1 MCLERPFASAFAL
14 ALLALPALA
23 QDPAPQQP
31 APAEPQKKE
40 EEKREGSLFVDPV
53 DGWFDAS
60 KFLDSKVGFFPIVMP
75 ITEPAVGFG
84 GAAALVFFDAPP
96 RVIQTPRGPRG
107 VWPNTTFVGGLATE
121 NGTWG
126 GFGGHMHVWDD
137 GRIRYLGAGGYV
149 SANLDWF
156 GEGNTGSG
164 RSFGYNI
171 EVWML
176 VQKLTFK
183 LGDSDFFLGPTQRL
197 LSTTTSFDNSA
208 NLPPDISGAQLES
221 TVSGLGLSF
230 AYDTRNS
237 MFSPTKGTKTSLDW
251 TQNGG
256 AIGSD
261 FNYAK
266 VALESCNYFPLGGP
280 FTLGFRGDAQYA
292 GEDAPFFDLASIQL
306 RGIQAGRYVDN
317 VALTFEAELRWD
329 VTSRWTV
336 LGFGGLGWLASQIS
350 ELGDLPSRGAGGFGF
365 RYLVAREYDLRA
377 GLDVAAGPEDTAV
390 YVTIGTGWVR
400 D

>member
-1 MCLERPFASAFAL
+1 MLRSVTML
-14 ALLALPALA
+14 AALALPALA
-23 QDPAPQQP
+23 QDPPQQQSP
-31 APAEPQKKE
+31 AAEPQKPD
-40 EEKREGSLFVDPV
+40 EEKKRDESLFVDPV

-60 KFLDSKVGFFPIVMP
+60 KFLDSKIGFFPIVMP

-84 GAAALVFFDAPP
+84 GAAALVFFDDRPKA
-96 RVIQTPRGPRG
+96 VQTPRGVRG
-107 VWPNTTFVGGLATE
+107 VWPNMTFVGGMGTE

-126 GFGGHMHVWDD
+126 GFGGHMHTWDD
-137 GRIRYLGAGGYV
+137 GRIRYLVAGGYA
-149 SANLDWF
+149 SLNLDWF

-164 RSFGYNI
+164 RSFGYNL
-171 EVWML
+171 EAWML
-176 VQKLTFK
+176 IQKLTFR
-183 LGDSDFFLGPTQRL
+183 LGESDFFLGPTQRL
-197 LSTTTSFDNSA
+197 LSTTTRFDDSNV
-208 NLPPDISGAQLES
+208 PPDIANAQLES

-237 MFSPTKGTKTSLDW
+237 MFSPTKGTKSSLDW

-266 VALESCNYFPLGGP
+266 VVLESCNYVPLGGP
-280 FTLGFRGDAQYA
+280 FTLGLRGNAQYA
-292 GEDAPFFDLASIQL
+292 GEDAPFFDLASIGL
-306 RGIQAGRYVDN
+306 RGIRAGRYVDN

-329 VTSRWTV
+329 VTARWTV
-336 LGFGGLGWLASQIS
+336 VGFGGAGWIANQIS
-350 ELGDLPSRGAGGFGF
+350 EIGDSPGRGAGGFGF

-377 GLDVAAGPEDTAV
+377 GIDVAAGPEDEAV